1 MLNESKNFISEYKDF
16 FVVLLSLCTLLF
28 SIFSYFKTK
37 KEHRYKSNLDNLEI
51 LLKNFYSPI
60 LINHTTNSPIIIDDK
75 SKSFFFRNSFLFDDH
90 LRVLISELISLEANG
105 SISNKKL
112 SKKYMKT
119 RKYFISL
126 CNLIY
131 KDYSKLYRIEF
142 LSLKNKYFTNHT
154 FRFIASFLDLSCIFF
169 IIIGILSLFIKLKTF
184 IISFLASISFVWFL
198 YRYSLLSSNKNYSPK
213 KHFFYYFPNRK
224 IYFFNEFSTSD
235 AIYKNLFTQ
244 KTFLIYKGLP
254 IVHPTKKGTS
264 CNFLSIYILYKE
276 LNLNNAYI

>member
-1 MLNESKNFISEYKDF
+1 MLNELKNFISEYKDF
-16 FVVLLSLCTLLF
+16 FIVLLSLCTLSF

-37 KEHRYKSNLDNLEI
+37 KENRYKSNLYNLEI

-60 LINHTTNSPIIIDDK
+60 LINHNTNSPIIIDDK
-75 SKSFFFRNSFLFDDH
+75 SKIFFFKNSFLFDDH
-90 LRVLISELISLEANG
+90 IRLLISELITLEA
-105 SISNKKL
+105 SELLSNKKL

-142 LSLKNKYFTNHT
+142 LSLKSKYFTNHT
-154 FRFIASFLDLSCIFF
+154 FRFITSFLDLSCIFIVIIF
-169 IIIGILSLFIKLKTF
+169 ILFLFIKFKLFILSL
-184 IISFLASISFVWFL
+184 LASITFIWFL
-198 YRYSLLSSNKNYSPK
+198 YRYSLLSSNKSYYPK
-213 KHFFYYFPNRK
+213 KHFFYYLPNRK

-235 AIYKNLFTQ
+235 AIYKNLFTK

-254 IVHPTKKGTS
+254 IVHPIKKGTS
-264 CNFLSIYILYKE
+264 HNFLSIYKLYKE
-276 LNLNNAYI
+276 LN